1 MLQKCHAWTL
11 LLYCTYTVN
20 YVYRWESNYI
30 DQAKNTN
37 CTVIGS
43 NLSSYEGT
51 SLKKTEQN
59 SIKQLNIPEVILH

>member
-1 MLQKCHAWTL
+1 MLE
-11 LLYCTYTVN
+11 LYYYTVHIN

-59 SIKQLNIPEVILH
+59 SIKSSFFALKGVTCA

>member
-1 MLQKCHAWTL
+1 MLE
-11 LLYCTYTVN
+11 LYFYTEHIN
-20 YVYRWESNYI
+20 YEYRWESNYI

-51 SLKKTEQN
+51 SLKK
-59 SIKQLNIPEVILH
+59 LNTIQSNN

>member
-1 MLQKCHAWTL
+1 MLE
-11 LLYCTYTVN
+11 LYFYTEHIN
-20 YVYRWESNYI
+20 YEYRWESNYI

-43 NLSSYEGT
+43 NLSSDEGT

-59 SIKQLNIPEVILH
+59 SIKSSFFALKGVTCA